1 MGCPQ
6 VMYRIL
12 QSVML
17 VALLTVPLAPLGS
30 TVRAAEPV
38 DFNRDVRPILAENCF
53 KCHGFDDQ
61 ARKGGLRLDTADG
74 ATKKSDSDHSAV
86 VPGNPDASEL
96 VARLIAS
103 DAAERMPPPETGRVL
118 KPAQIETLRRWIA
131 EGAKYARH
139 WSFEPP
145 RKPPLPKVKNFGWAQ
160 QDLDRYLLSRLERE
174 GLAPNTRA
182 DKATLARRAALD
194 IIGIPPDSK
203 TLAAFLEDDS
213 PLAFERYVDALL
225 ASPHFGERWA
235 RHWLDLGR
243 YADTKGYEKDL
254 SRTLWRWRDWVI
266 DAFNADMP
274 YDQFTREQLAGDL
287 LPGATRDQSLA
298 TGFHRN
304 TMVNDEGGTDD
315 EEFRVA
321 AVKDRVDTTMQVWMG
336 LTMGCAKCHSH
347 KYDPISHSEYYRFYA
362 FFNQTEDAD
371 RYDEEP
377 KLLTPTRDE
386 ERRTQ
391 QLKDQLAAAE
401 LKLVTPTPE
410 VESALAAW
418 EADALAS
425 LTWQVLK
432 PTAMLATSGSTL
444 ELKDDG
450 SVLAKG
456 EPPTREAY
464 VLRFNAPA
472 GRLNGLRLEVLPDP
486 ANPKG
491 GVGRSKDDGNFV
503 LSGIRLAARGAD
515 GKQFDI
521 PLVSAEADFS
531 QQGYPVE
538 SVLNNSDPKKK
549 GWAISPKRKENHA
562 AIFGTEPRD
571 LGTDVELTV
580 TLSHE
585 FEFSFPGFAIGRFRL
600 GITAG
605 PASLASII
613 QTPVDKRSDEQ
624 KKTLFTWFANN
635 GPATRPLRDE
645 IAQLKDSIAAIKP
658 VSTPVL
664 RELPEAKRRVTKIQ
678 KRGNFLEPGDEV
690 QPATI
695 AVLHP
700 FPQDA
705 PLSRLGVA
713 QWLMSRENPLTA
725 RVAANRVWSHLFGR
739 GLVETEEDFGASGA
753 PPLHPELLDWL
764 AVEFMEQGWSFKK
777 LIRTIV
783 LSATYQQSS
792 RVTPDLLARD
802 RDNRLLARGPRFRL
816 EAEMIRDQALAA
828 SGLLG
833 RQIGGPSV
841 FPWQPAGL
849 WKSTY
854 NNTKWETS
862 PGDDRHRRGLYTF
875 IKRTTPYPQMVT
887 FDGTSRETCTI
898 RRVRTNT
905 PLQALTVM
913 NDPVFVECA
922 QSLARKMDNAGP
934 ELDLQLVAG
943 LKAALLRD
951 PRPAEIAALRG
962 LYQERLKAARQDLD
976 AARRLA
982 TEPLGP
988 LPESSDPA
996 HLAALT
1002 AVANVILNL
1011 DEFLTKG

>member
-1 MGCPQ
+1 
-6 VMYRIL
+6 
-12 QSVML
+12 
-17 VALLTVPLAPLGS
+17 
-30 TVRAAEPV
+30 
-38 DFNRDVRPILAENCF
+38 
-53 KCHGFDDQ
+53 
-61 ARKGGLRLDTADG
+61 GLRLDTADG
-74 ATKKSDSDHSAV
+74 ATKKSDSGQPAV
-86 VPGNPDASEL
+86 VPGSPDASEL
-96 VARLIAS
+96 VARLIAT

-145 RKPPLPKVKNFGWAQ
+145 RKQPLPKVQNFVWAQ
-160 QDLDRYLLSRLERE
+160 QELDRYVLGRLERE
-174 GLAPNTRA
+174 GLGPNTRA

-203 TLAAFLEDDS
+203 TLATFLQDES
-213 PLAFERYVDALL
+213 PLAFERYVDTLL

-274 YDQFTREQLAGDL
+274 YDQCTREQLAGAL
-287 LPGATRDQSLA
+287 LPGATRDQFLA

-321 AVKDRVDTTMQVWMG
+321 AVKDRVDTTIQVWMG

-347 KYDPISHSEYYRFYA
+347 KYDPISHSEYYQFYA

-391 QLKDQLAAAE
+391 QLKEQLAAAE

-418 EADALAS
+418 EAEALAS

-456 EPPTREAY
+456 DPPTREAY

-491 GVGRSKDDGNFV
+491 GAGRSRDDGNFV

-549 GWAISPKRKENHA
+549 GWAISPKLKENHA

-571 LGTDVELTV
+571 FATDVELTV

-605 PASLASII
+605 PASLASIL

-624 KKTLFTWFANN
+624 KKTLLTWFANN

-678 KRGNFLEPGDEV
+678 KRGNFLEPGEEV
-690 QPATI
+690 LPATI

-700 FPQDA
+700 FPQDV
-705 PLSRLGVA
+705 PLNRLGVA

-725 RVAANRVWSHLFGR
+725 RVAANRIWSHLFGR
-739 GLVETEEDFGASGA
+739 GLVETEEDFGASGT
-753 PPLHPELLDWL
+753 PPPHPELLDWL
-764 AVEFMEQGWSFKK
+764 AVEFREQGWSFKK

-833 RQIGGPSV
+833 TQIGRQSV
-841 FPWQPAGL
+841 FPWQPAVL
-849 WKSTY
+849 WTSTY

-922 QSLARKMDNAGP
+922 QSLARKMADAGP

-962 LYQERLKAARQDLD
+962 LYHERLKAAKQDLD